1 MVAFRP
7 WARTMQA
14 EAEKMPETLATI
26 REAADNFRQASIELS
41 EVVETLKRVTDALD
55 AAGLR
60 QATDIIRTSSEA
72 MRLTATDM
80 ETAQQNFQAMNEAIV
95 NGLAKLPGGDLFK
108 AFRPRR

>member
-1 MVAFRP
+1 MAFRP

-26 REAADNFRQASIELS
+26 REAADNFRQASVELS
-41 EVVETLKRVTDALD
+41 EVVETLKRVTAALD

-60 QATDIIRTSSEA
+60 EATEIIRTSSEA
-72 MRLTATDM
+72 MRLTAGDM
-80 ETAQQNFQAMNEAIV
+80 ETAQENFRAMNEAFV
-95 NGLAKLPGGDLFK
+95 NGLSKLPGGDIFK

>member
-1 MVAFRP
+1 MAIRP
-7 WARTMQA
+7 WARSMQA

-26 REAADNFRQASIELS
+26 REAADNFKQASVDLS
-41 EVVETLKRVTDALD
+41 EVVETLQRISKALD

-60 QATDIIRTSSEA
+60 EATDIIRTSSEA

-80 ETAQQNFQAMNEAIV
+80 ESAQQNFKAMNEAFV

-108 AFRPRR
+108 AFRR